1 MKKEITV
8 VIPNHPF
15 SREYNQLGGAIDIK
29 THNWTHV
36 NVKFLAT
43 SVEYSQLLSA
53 FSTSAPFELLGWDG
67 SDDCT
72 TKTISRWTVRES
84 PVAKQEGDSLW
95 LSFECLNQI
104 PDNFFQYLSNKFQ
117 MKIQV
122 SYCPPYMTGKW
133 LRGLYKP
140 SE

>member
-15 SREYNQLGGAIDIK
+15 SREYNQLGGAVDIK
-29 THNWTHV
+29 THSWTHI

-43 SVEYSQLLSA
+43 PVEYSQLLKA
-53 FSTSAPFELLGWDG
+53 FSTATPFELLGWD
-67 SDDCT
+67 SPDDCT

-104 PDNFFQYLSNKFQ
+104 PDKFFQYLSNKFQ
-117 MKIQV
+117 IKIRI
-122 SYCPPYMTGKW
+122 SYCPPYRSGKW
-133 LRGLYKP
+133 EIAMYEP
-140 SE
+140 I